1 MRELR
6 VRRLFALWLPVGL
19 YVAMIFWISS
29 AMRPLPGMQYIP
41 RIDKLYHF
49 LEYAPLGWLLA
60 RALRGSSPKLSWAL
74 AAWGAVA
81 LAACV
86 AGSDEFYQSFVPGK
100 VSSLWDGLADA
111 AGSAFGCAYFFSKR
125 ARTP

>member
-1 MRELR
+1 MKR
-6 VRRLFALWLPVGL
+6 FFSLWLPVAL
-19 YVAMIFWISS
+19 YVGFIFWVSS
-29 AMRPLPGMQYIP
+29 AYRPLPGARYIP

-49 LEYAPLGWLLA
+49 LEYLPLGWLLA
-60 RALRGSSPKLSWAL
+60 RALRGSSPALSWML
-74 AAWGAVA
+74 VAWGAVV

-100 VSSLWDGLADA
+100 ISSVWDALADV
-111 AGSAFGCAYFFSKR
+111 AGSAFGCSYFISRR

>member
-1 MRELR
+1 MKRFLS
-6 VRRLFALWLPVGL
+6 LWVPVAL
-19 YVAMIFWISS
+19 YVAMIFWVSS
-29 AMRPLPGMQYIP
+29 AVRPLPGMRFIP

-60 RALRGSSPKLSWAL
+60 RALRGSSPRLSWAL
-74 AAWGAVA
+74 AAWAAVA

-100 VSSLWDGLADA
+100 VSSAWDALADV
-111 AGSAFGCAYFFSKR
+111 AGSTLGCCYFIS
-125 ARTP
+125 RTAKTP